1 MPGKAGDKEH
11 ENKENVLKY
20 LTNQNRP
27 YSVIDLVNN
36 LHNTIPKSKIEKVL
50 EVLKEEGSIKE
61 KLNGKQKAYVISQ
74 DNFPVASD
82 AELDQLDKEANLVQN
97 EINALNAEIKTKNE
111 KLSSF
116 NSQVKRLMHCI
127 FHELCVLI
135 HILFQSNCR

>member
-1 MPGKAGDKEH
+1 MPGKAGDKEQ

-61 KLNGKQKAYVISQ
+61 KLNGKQKAYVVSQ
-74 DNFPVASD
+74 ENFPVASD
-82 AELDQLDKEANLVQN
+82 AELDQLDKEATLIQN

-116 NSQVKRLMHCI
+116 NSQVK
-127 FHELCVLI
+127 
-135 HILFQSNCR
+135 